1 MSRCSYFCCTDDPL
15 VLCRPDCVATR
26 VGYRHSAESLEPLEH
41 VVRLPAHTGR
51 RMHDGELA
59 SAFVQYA
66 RQPVTDEQRTPR
78 LDVEAVV

>member
-1 MSRCSYFCCTDDPL
+1 
-15 VLCRPDCVATR
+15 
-26 VGYRHSAESLEPLEH
+26 
-41 VVRLPAHTGR
+41 
-51 RMHDGELA
+51 MHDGELA